1 MKKIFARRFCQ
12 DSNSQPIDHE
22 SGSLPTKLSR
32 LIVHGMMLL
41 SFIYNC
47 LQLEIAFCLFFVTSF
62 DGMYYLEWI
71 QNWLKQIPSDEDD
84 LIVKNVFCSS
94 VDPEHLLLICTNI
107 NHTILCEKEMRKKYV
122 LFSYFLPNG
131 TWILIMISPR
141 ARPRCS
147 TWMTK

>member
-84 LIVKNVFCSS
+84 L
-94 VDPEHLLLICTNI
+94 D
-107 NHTILCEKEMRKKYV
+107 RKKC
-122 LFSYFLPNG
+122 
-131 TWILIMISPR
+131 ILQFGRPR
-141 ARPRCS
+141 AS
-147 TWMTK
+147 AADLHKY